1 MESRLP
7 VQFLPKHQRRL
18 HNVRMRIE
26 IAIAGLTSLDSH
38 LEDLM
43 YVVLFVE
50 EFLQESTSQYI

>member
-1 MESRLP
+1 
-7 VQFLPKHQRRL
+7 
-18 HNVRMRIE
+18 MRIE